1 MFNWSLLRRAIAL
14 LLFGVVIGCGVKEE
28 PKGETVT
35 GKLTVKGK
43 APGTFAT
50 LVFVS
55 ASDPSKTGGGSV
67 DPTGMFSGQAPQGK
81 VKVALKMGT
90 APGKGGPGG
99 PQFPKGGPP
108 GPGGGPPTPGAPGP
122 DAGKTSA
129 PPKMAGAVEPPAN
142 AGDPQKSGVEI
153 EVPKGGARD
162 LTIDFK

>member
-1 MFNWSLLRRAIAL
+1 MFSLALVRRVGAL
-14 LLFGVVIGCGVKEE
+14 LLLGTLVGCGGTKEV
-28 PKGETVT
+28 PVGETVT
-35 GKLTVKGK
+35 GKLTIKGK

-81 VKVALKMGT
+81 VKVALKIGMGG
-90 APGKGGPGG
+90 GKGPGSG
-99 PQFPKGGPP
+99 PQFPKGPP
-108 GPGGGPPTPGAPGP
+108 AGGGPPTPGAPGP
-122 DAGKTSA
+122 DAGKPSG

-153 EVPKGGARD
+153 EVPKGGAKD
-162 LTIDFK
+162 LTLDFK